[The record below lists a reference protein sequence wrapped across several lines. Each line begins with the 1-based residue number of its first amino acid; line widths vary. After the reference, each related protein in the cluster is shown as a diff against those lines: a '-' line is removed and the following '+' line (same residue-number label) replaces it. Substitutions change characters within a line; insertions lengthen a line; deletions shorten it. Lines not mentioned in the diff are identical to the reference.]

1 MDGAGDAVHICGFA
15 PTERFL
21 QIQAVPSLIIAT
33 QNAHKADEMAAILG
47 AGFRCRSLRG
57 IQGLPAVNE
66 DAETFAG
73 NARKKVVEMAAWLAG
88 AASRHA
94 EIQKLL
100 DGKPENWGV
109 VADDSG
115 LEVDVLH
122 GEPGVRSA
130 RFAAEDAAQ
139 AANCPDAA
147 NNARLLRL
155 MEDVPAARRTAR
167 FRCVVAFTRLP
178 PAGAPPA
185 RPEPDGADDGVI
197 THLFNGVCEGV
208 LLEAPRGKGGFGYDP
223 LFVPLG
229 FAETFAELGEGIKN
243 RISHRARALE
253 KLKHFLQSA

>member
-1 MDGAGDAVHICGFA
+1 MARICGFA
-15 PTERFL
+15 RAGRFP
-21 QIQAVPSLIIAT
+21 QIQAVPGLIIAT
-33 QNAHKADEMAAILG
+33 QNAHKVDEIAAILG

-57 IQGLPAVNE
+57 IHGIPTVNE

-88 AASRHA
+88 AASHHP
-94 EIQKLL
+94 EINKLL
-100 DGKPENWGV
+100 DGQPENWGV

-130 RFAAEDAAQ
+130 RFAAGDTAG
-139 AANCPDAA
+139 AANSPDAA

-155 MEDVPAARRTAR
+155 MEGVPAARRTAR

-178 PAGAPPA
+178 PAGAPLVQ
-185 RPEPDGADDGVI
+185 PEPDGADDDVV
-197 THLFNGVCEGV
+197 THLFDGVCEGV
-208 LLEAPRGKGGFGYDP
+208 LLEAPRGAGGFGYDP

-229 FAETFAELGEGIKN
+229 FKETFAELGEGIKN

-253 KLKHFLQSA
+253 KMKRFLQPA